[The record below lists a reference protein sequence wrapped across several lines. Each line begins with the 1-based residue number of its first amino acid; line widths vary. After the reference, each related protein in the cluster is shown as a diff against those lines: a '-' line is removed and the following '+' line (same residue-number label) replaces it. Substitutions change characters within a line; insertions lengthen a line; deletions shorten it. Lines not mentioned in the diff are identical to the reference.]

1 MNYILKLMSNEQFTI
16 TEEEF
21 KQIASLKGNVFIKSC
36 NSLVNM
42 SSVSAIYP
50 SHDSDRIA
58 EKKSGEIRLT
68 SDGEKWQNY
77 FGNWIVPND
86 RVLND
91 NGEFQ
96 PVYGNRSYYP
106 EIVRDCLF
114 TPAEFEAVKH
124 LSRPERL
131 AILIGDFNPKRL
143 ENSKP
148 SSMKELMSNI
158 NI

>member
-1 MNYILKLMSNEQFTI
+1 MGKEQFEI

-21 KQIASLKGNVFIKSC
+21 KKIAKTEGKVFIQSC
-36 NSLVNM
+36 NSLINM
-42 SSVSAIYP
+42 ANVSAIYP
-50 SHDSDRIA
+50 SHDADRIT

-86 RVLND
+86 RALND
-91 NGEFQ
+91 GGEFQ
-96 PVYGNRSYYP
+96 SVYGDRSYYP
-106 EIVRDCLF
+106 EIARDCLF

-131 AILIGDFNPKRL
+131 SILIGEFNQNRL

-148 SSMKELMSNI
+148 SSMKELISNKTV
-158 NI
+158 